1 MRRSVLVAIV
11 AAGCLAASASLG
23 ADVKSQE
30 RTQIKFEGMLGRMFG
45 LFGGK
50 AAKEGIV
57 SSVAVKGDRKAT
69 LNESTGQIIDL
80 AEEKIYDLDVKKK
93 TYTVMTFAE
102 YRRQIEEA
110 QKKAAE
116 DAARAE
122 PREKGEAPEFEVDFD
137 AKATGEARAIN
148 GFDCRQTVVTVTV
161 RQKGKTLDEAG
172 GIVMTADTWLA
183 PKIAA
188 LNESAAFDLRF
199 LKKLGIDFA
208 GAAEQMAAALA
219 MFPGLGQAQ
228 EKFRAEKGSLDGTA
242 ILTTVK
248 FESVRSAAQAA
259 ETGKQEERPSGGIG
273 GMLGGLGRKIGK
285 KKDEQPATAGSG
297 RSTIMTS
304 TTEVL
309 SVAASA
315 EAGDVAVPAGFRQK

>member
-102 YRRQIEEA
+102 FRRQIEEA

-116 DAARAE
+116 EAARAE

-137 AKATGEARAIN
+137 ARATGGARAIN
-148 GFDCRQTVVTVTV
+148 GFDCKQTVVTVTV

-172 GIVMTADTWLA
+172 GIVMTADAWLA

-188 LNESAAFDLRF
+188 LNESVAFDIRF
-199 LKKLGIDFA
+199 VKKLGIDFA

-248 FESVRSAAQAA
+248 FESVRSAAQTA

-273 GMLGGLGRKIGK
+273 GMLGGLRKIGK

-315 EAGDVAVPAGFRQK
+315 EGGDVAVPAGFRQK